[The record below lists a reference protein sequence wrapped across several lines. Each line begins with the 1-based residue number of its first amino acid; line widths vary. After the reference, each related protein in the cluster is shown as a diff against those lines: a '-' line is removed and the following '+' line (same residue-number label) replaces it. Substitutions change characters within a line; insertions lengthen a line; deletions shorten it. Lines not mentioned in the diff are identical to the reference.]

1 MRKTI
6 TPLLLAMACLPH
18 LVSAQV
24 GVDLEKPIRSFE
36 LGEVV
41 VVAANPSDSLSAV
54 HSDDMGA
61 YNRTTVGSALNLLP
75 GVSLSNI
82 GARNESVVYLR
93 GFSLRQTPVFIDGIP
108 VYVPYDGYVDLGRFT
123 TFDLAKVQVSKG
135 FASILYGANTMGGA
149 INLISRVPTSAFELH
164 ARAGGYS
171 GEGYRWN
178 ANVGGIHGKIYYQLG
193 LSQLMQKTFPLSKEF
208 VPVAY
213 QTDHDREHAGR
224 NDFKASAKIGYMPS
238 EREEYAMGYLIQK
251 GRKGNPPYLGDSPR
265 FWDWPVWDKESLYV
279 VGNTGMGEF
288 SKLKTRLYFDRFI
301 NQLFAYDDETYTTQE
316 RNSSFQSFYND
327 YTLGSTVQYE
337 ISRWKNHELQAGI
350 QYKRDVHREHDL
362 GDPVQRMID
371 NTVSVG
377 IEDTYRILPR
387 VSLVPGIS
395 WNYRNADIAEKYDG
409 DSETITR
416 LDIGA
421 DAAVNAQLGFFW
433 SIHRHHQ
440 LQVTLARKTRFA
452 TMKDRFSFRMG
463 RAIPNPMLQAE
474 SATHYDVTYTGRMG
488 RFLQLHYSLFRSD
501 IDDVIQ
507 QVVLADQ
514 DKTQLQNRGQARF
527 QGVELGMAADLPA
540 LLKLSTSYTYIHRKN
555 LTDPDLHFTD
565 VPNHK
570 WTGRLGWQ
578 LPRKV
583 AALYVDGEY
592 NSFRYGNETGMKLSG
607 FFLTNA
613 AVAIPV
619 YRGFGLEAGVQNIFD
634 RNYVLAEGFPEV
646 GRNYFV
652 NMSYSFRK

>member
-1 MRKTI
+1 
-6 TPLLLAMACLPH
+6 MACLPR
-18 LVSAQV
+18 LVLAQAN
-24 GVDLEKPIRSFE
+24 GATEKPIQSFE

-41 VVAANPSDSLSAV
+41 VVAANPTDSLSSIY
-54 HSDDMGA
+54 SDNMEA

-75 GVSLSNI
+75 GISLSNI

-149 INLISRVPTSAFELH
+149 INLISRIPTSTLELH
-164 ARAGGYS
+164 ARVGGYS

-178 ANVGGIHGKIYYQLG
+178 VNAGGIHGKVYYQLG
-193 LSQLMQKTFPLSKEF
+193 LSQLTQKTFPLSKDF
-208 VPVAY
+208 VPVTY
-213 QTDHDREHAGR
+213 QMDYDREHAGR
-224 NDFKASAKIGYMPS
+224 NDFKASAKIGYVPN
-238 EREEYAMGYLIQK
+238 ENQEYAMGYVTQK

-265 FWDWPVWDKESLYV
+265 FWDWPEWDKESFYV
-279 VGNTGMGEF
+279 IGNTGIDKF
-288 SKLKTRLYFDRFI
+288 SSLKTRLYFDRFT

-337 ISRWKNHELQAGI
+337 FRRWENHKLQAGI

-377 IEDTYRILPR
+377 IEDTYRILP
-387 VSLVPGIS
+387 VLSLVPGIS
-395 WNYRNADIAEKYDG
+395 WNYRNADIAEKYDEE
-409 DSETITR
+409 SETIAR

-421 DAAVNAQLGFFW
+421 DAAVNAQLGLFW
-433 SIHRHHQ
+433 SIHSRHQ
-440 LQVTLARKTRFA
+440 IQATVARKTRFA

-463 RAIPNPMLQAE
+463 RAIPNPTLQAE
-474 SATHYDVTYTGRMG
+474 SATHYDLTYTGRIG
-488 RFLQLHYSLFRSD
+488 RFLNMHYSMFRSD

-507 QVVLADQ
+507 QVVLPDQ

-527 QGVELGMAADLPA
+527 QGVELGVDADLPA
-540 LLKLSTSYTYIHRKN
+540 ALKLTTSYTYIHRKN
-555 LTDPDLHFTD
+555 LTDPDLYFTD

-570 WTGRLGWQ
+570 WIGRLGWQ

-583 AALYVDGEY
+583 AAMYVDGEY
-592 NSFRYGNETGMKLSG
+592 NSFRYGEETGTKLDG
-607 FFLTNA
+607 FFLANA
-613 AVAIPV
+613 AVAIPI
-619 YRGFGLEAGVQNIFD
+619 RGGIGLEAGVQNVLD
-634 RNYVLAEGFPEV
+634 RNYVLAEGFPEA

-652 NMSYSFRK
+652 NISYSFKK